1 MVFTGVGFFAW
12 GQSIANQDPWP
23 VPVVLCL
30 GMINLG
36 CSLGSTSVTAYL
48 VDSHRMH
55 AAEAFAG
62 LNFIRNLFA
71 FCLAFF
77 ANLWIESGQE
87 NAFFSIGAIV
97 MAAALTTIPMYIYGK
112 KARSLVWRLSLTGRS
127 GARK

>member
-1 MVFTGVGFFAW
+1 MITFMVFTGVGFFAW

-36 CSLGSTSVTAYL
+36 CSLGSAGVTTAYL

-62 LNFIRNLFA
+62 LNFIRNVFA

-77 ANLWIESGQE
+77 ANLWIESGPPVQR

-97 MAAALTTIPMYIYGK
+97 MAAALTTIPMYTSM
-112 KARSLVWRLSLTGRS
+112 ANRRAASC
-127 GARK
+127 GAST